1 MKDIILATNN
11 EHKIKEFKD
20 ILKNIPVNVY
30 SLKEVN
36 IEVDIE
42 ETGTTFIENSKI
54 KVQAIYCIL
63 KERNRKNFI
72 ILADDSGLV
81 VEYLNG
87 EPGIYSARYAGEHG
101 NSEENNKK
109 LLDKLKGVQYED
121 RKAKFVSAI
130 ALIDNSGKFKVVEG
144 EAYGY
149 IIEDYR
155 GGKGFGYDPLFYFPE
170 KKKTFAEMSE
180 EEKNSL
186 SHRGKAL
193 KALKVEI
200 EKLVEL

>member
-11 EHKIKEFKD
+11 EHKVKEFKD
-20 ILKNIPVNVY
+20 ILKNLPVNIY

-36 IEVDIE
+36 VEVDVE

-54 KVQAIYCIL
+54 KVQSIYYIL
-63 KERNRKNFI
+63 KEKNRKDFI
-72 ILADDSGLV
+72 ILADDSGLM

-87 EPGIYSARYAGEHG
+87 DPGIYSARYAGEHG

-109 LLDKLKGVQYED
+109 LLLKLKGVPYEN
-121 RKAKFVSAI
+121 RRAKFVSAI
-130 ALIDNSGKFKVVEG
+130 ALMDDEARFTVVEG

-155 GGKGFGYDPLFYFPE
+155 GGKGFGYDPLFYFPGRN
-170 KKKTFAEMSE
+170 KTFAEMSE
-180 EEKNSL
+180 EEKNGL

-193 KALKVEI
+193 KKLKIEI

>member
-11 EHKIKEFKD
+11 EHKVKEFKE
-20 ILKNIPVNVY
+20 ILKNLPVNIY
-30 SLKEVN
+30 SLKEVD
-36 IEVDIE
+36 IEVDVE
-42 ETGTTFIENSKI
+42 ETGTTFTENSNI
-54 KVQAIYCIL
+54 KAQSIYYIL
-63 KERNRKNFI
+63 KERNRKDFI
-72 ILADDSGLV
+72 VLADDSGLV
-81 VEYLNG
+81 VGYLND
-87 EPGIYSARYAGEHG
+87 EPGIYSARYAGQHG

-109 LLDKLKGVQYED
+109 LLEKLKGVSCEN

-130 ALIDNSGKFKVVEG
+130 ALMDDEGNSKVVEG

-155 GGKGFGYDPLFYFPE
+155 GRKGFGYDPLFYFPE

-180 EEKNSL
+180 EEKNGL

-193 KALKVEI
+193 KALKLEI
-200 EKLVEL
+200 EKLVEV

>member
-11 EHKIKEFKD
+11 EHKVKEFKE
-20 ILKNIPVNVY
+20 ILKNLPVNIY
-30 SLKEVN
+30 SLKEVD
-36 IEVDIE
+36 IEVDVE
-42 ETGTTFIENSKI
+42 ETGTTFTENSNI
-54 KVQAIYCIL
+54 KAQSIYYIL
-63 KERNRKNFI
+63 KERNRKDFI
-72 ILADDSGLV
+72 VLADDSGLV
-81 VEYLNG
+81 VGYLND
-87 EPGIYSARYAGEHG
+87 EPGIYSARYAGQHG

-109 LLDKLKGVQYED
+109 LLEKLKGVSCEN

-130 ALIDNSGKFKVVEG
+130 ALMDDEGNSKVVEG

-180 EEKNSL
+180 EEKNGL

-193 KALKVEI
+193 KALKLEI
-200 EKLVEL
+200 EKLVEV

>member
-11 EHKIKEFKD
+11 EHKVKEFKD
-20 ILKNIPVNVY
+20 ILKNLPVNIY
-30 SLKEVN
+30 SLKEVGV
-36 IEVDIE
+36 EVDVE

-54 KVQAIYCIL
+54 KVQAIYYIL
-63 KERNRKNFI
+63 KDRNRKDFI

-81 VEYLNG
+81 VDYLNG
-87 EPGIYSARYAGEHG
+87 DPGIYSARYAGQHG

-109 LLDKLKGVQYED
+109 LLEKLKGVSYES

-130 ALIDNSGKFKVVEG
+130 ALMDDEARVTVVEG
-144 EAYGY
+144 EVYGY
-149 IIEDYR
+149 IIEDYK

-180 EEKNSL
+180 EEKNGL

-193 KALKVEI
+193 KKLKIEI